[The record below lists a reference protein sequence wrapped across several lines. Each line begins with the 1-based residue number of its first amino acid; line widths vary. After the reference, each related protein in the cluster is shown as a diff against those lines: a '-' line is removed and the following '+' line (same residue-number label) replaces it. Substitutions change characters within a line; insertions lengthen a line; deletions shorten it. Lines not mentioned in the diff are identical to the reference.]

1 MYSQEITRRHRTA
14 FIIALDQ
21 STSMQ
26 EQVRFGRLR
35 MSKAQAVAYTANV
48 LITEL
53 IDRSRRKDGVRN
65 YYDIAVV
72 GYSDDEVR
80 MLLSQDGFVSV
91 KNLAERIPEAVTLS
105 FEESMPDNSA
115 AMVKHHIHPWI
126 EPKAEGNT
134 PMYEALLRIREMV
147 EEWCEQE
154 QNRESFPPIVFN
166 ITDGEAS
173 DCDDN
178 ELRYAAEM
186 LRRTGTG
193 DGTTL
198 LINIHLSTDLLQPS
212 MVFPMA
218 EELHSANRYAR
229 LLADCS
235 SIMPDSFNAEIGKL
249 KLSASTPPYRGMGYN
264 ASVIELLSIINI
276 GSRSIT
282 NME

>member
-26 EQVRFGRLR
+26 EEVRFGRLK
-35 MSKAQAVAYTANV
+35 MSKAEAVAYTANI

-80 MLLSQDGFVSV
+80 MLLSEDGFVSV
-91 KNLAERIPEAVTLS
+91 KSLAERIPEAVTIS
-105 FEESMPDNSA
+105 FEESMPDKTTA
-115 AMVKHHIHPWI
+115 LVKHHIHPWI

-154 QNRESFPPIVFN
+154 QNRLSFPPIVFN

-173 DCDDN
+173 DCNDN
-178 ELRYAAEM
+178 ELRYAADM
-186 LRRTGTG
+186 LRRTGTE
-193 DGTTL
+193 DGQTL
-198 LINIHLSTDLLQPS
+198 LINIHLSTDLSLPS
-212 MVFPMA
+212 MIFPMA
-218 EELHSANRYAR
+218 EELLSANRYAR
-229 LLADCS
+229 LLAECS
-235 SIMPDSFNAEIGKL
+235 SLMPESFNAEIGEL
-249 KLSASTPPYRGMGYN
+249 KISASTPPYRGMGYN

>member
-1 MYSQEITRRHRTA
+1 MYLQEITRRHRTA

-26 EQVRFGRLR
+26 EEVRFGRLK
-35 MSKAQAVAYTANV
+35 MSKAEAVAYTANI

-80 MLLSQDGFVSV
+80 MLLSEDGFVSV
-91 KNLAERIPEAVTLS
+91 KSLAERIPEAVTIS
-105 FEESMPDNSA
+105 FEESMPDKTTA
-115 AMVKHHIHPWI
+115 LVKHHIHPWI

-134 PMYEALLRIREMV
+134 PMYEALLCIREMV

-154 QNRESFPPIVFN
+154 QNRQSFPPIVFN

-178 ELRYAAEM
+178 ELRYAADM
-186 LRRTGTG
+186 LRRTGTE
-193 DGTTL
+193 DGQTL
-198 LINIHLSTDLLQPS
+198 LINIHLSTDLSLPS
-212 MVFPMA
+212 MIFPMA
-218 EELHSANRYAR
+218 EELLSANRYAR
-229 LLADCS
+229 LLAECS
-235 SIMPDSFNAEIGKL
+235 SLMPESFNAEIGEL
-249 KLSASTPPYRGMGYN
+249 KISASTPPYRGMGYN
-264 ASVIELLSIINI
+264 ASAIELLSIINI

>member
-1 MYSQEITRRHRTA
+1 M
-14 FIIALDQ
+14 
-21 STSMQ
+21 
-26 EQVRFGRLR
+26 RFGRLK
-35 MSKAQAVAYTANV
+35 MSKAEAVAYTANI

-80 MLLSQDGFVSV
+80 MLLSEDGFVSV
-91 KNLAERIPEAVTLS
+91 KSLAERIPEAVTIS
-105 FEESMPDNSA
+105 FEESMPDKTTA
-115 AMVKHHIHPWI
+115 LVKHHIHPWI

-154 QNRESFPPIVFN
+154 QNRQSFPPIVFN

-178 ELRYAAEM
+178 ELRYAADM
-186 LRRTGTG
+186 LRRTGTE
-193 DGTTL
+193 DGQTL
-198 LINIHLSTDLLQPS
+198 LINIHLSTDLSLPS
-212 MVFPMA
+212 MIFPMA
-218 EELHSANRYAR
+218 EELLSANRYAR
-229 LLADCS
+229 LLAECS
-235 SIMPDSFNAEIGKL
+235 SLMPESFNAEIGEL
-249 KLSASTPPYRGMGYN
+249 KISASTPPYRAMGYN

>member
-26 EQVRFGRLR
+26 EEVRFGRLK
-35 MSKAQAVAYTANV
+35 MSKAEAVAYTANI

-80 MLLSQDGFVSV
+80 MLLSEDGFVSV
-91 KNLAERIPEAVTLS
+91 KSLAERIPEAVTIS
-105 FEESMPDNSA
+105 FEESMPDKTTA
-115 AMVKHHIHPWI
+115 LVKHHIHPWI
-126 EPKAEGNT
+126 EPEAEGNT

-154 QNRESFPPIVFN
+154 QNRQSFPPIVFN

-178 ELRYAAEM
+178 ELRYAADM
-186 LRRTGTG
+186 LRRTGTE
-193 DGTTL
+193 DGQTL
-198 LINIHLSTDLLQPS
+198 LINIHLSTDLSLPS
-212 MVFPMA
+212 MIFPMA
-218 EELHSANRYAR
+218 EELLSANRYAR
-229 LLADCS
+229 LLAECS
-235 SIMPDSFNAEIGKL
+235 SLMPESFNAEIGEL
-249 KLSASTPPYRGMGYN
+249 KISASTPPYRGMGYN

>member
-26 EQVRFGRLR
+26 EEVRFGRLK
-35 MSKAQAVAYTANV
+35 MSKAEAVAYTANI

-80 MLLSQDGFVSV
+80 MLLSEDGFVSV
-91 KNLAERIPEAVTLS
+91 KSLAERIPEAVTIS
-105 FEESMPDNSA
+105 FEESMPDKTTA
-115 AMVKHHIHPWI
+115 LVKHHIHPWI

-154 QNRESFPPIVFN
+154 QNRQSFPPIVFN

-178 ELRYAAEM
+178 ELRYAADM
-186 LRRTGTG
+186 LRRTGTE
-193 DGTTL
+193 DGQTL
-198 LINIHLSTDLLQPS
+198 LINIHLSTDLSLPS
-212 MVFPMA
+212 MIFPMA
-218 EELHSANRYAR
+218 EELLSANRYAR
-229 LLADCS
+229 LLAECS
-235 SIMPDSFNAEIGKL
+235 SLMPESFNAEISEL
-249 KLSASTPPYRGMGYN
+249 KISASTPPYRGMGYN

>member
-26 EQVRFGRLR
+26 EEVRFGRLK
-35 MSKAQAVAYTANV
+35 MSKAEAVAYTANI

-80 MLLSQDGFVSV
+80 MLLSEDGFVSV
-91 KNLAERIPEAVTLS
+91 KSLAERIPEAVTIS
-105 FEESMPDNSA
+105 FEESMPDKTTA
-115 AMVKHHIHPWI
+115 LVKHQIHPWI

-154 QNRESFPPIVFN
+154 QNRQSFPPIVFN

-178 ELRYAAEM
+178 ELRYAADM
-186 LRRTGTG
+186 LRRTGTE
-193 DGTTL
+193 DGQTL
-198 LINIHLSTDLLQPS
+198 LINIHLSTDLSLPS
-212 MVFPMA
+212 MIFPMA
-218 EELHSANRYAR
+218 EELLSANRYAR
-229 LLADCS
+229 LLAECS
-235 SIMPDSFNAEIGKL
+235 SLMPESFNAEIGEL
-249 KLSASTPPYRGMGYN
+249 KISASTPPYRAMGYN

>member
-26 EQVRFGRLR
+26 EEVRFGRLK
-35 MSKAQAVAYTANV
+35 MSKAEAVAYTANI

-80 MLLSQDGFVSV
+80 MLLSEDGFVSV
-91 KNLAERIPEAVTLS
+91 KSLAERIPEAVTIS
-105 FEESMPDNSA
+105 FEESMPDKTTA
-115 AMVKHHIHPWI
+115 LVKHHIHPWI

-154 QNRESFPPIVFN
+154 QNRQSFPPIVFN

-178 ELRYAAEM
+178 ELRYAADM
-186 LRRTGTG
+186 LRRTGTE
-193 DGTTL
+193 DGQTL
-198 LINIHLSTDLLQPS
+198 LINIHLSTDLSLPS
-212 MVFPMA
+212 MIFPMA
-218 EELHSANRYAR
+218 EELLSANRYAR
-229 LLADCS
+229 LLAECS
-235 SIMPDSFNAEIGKL
+235 SLMPESFNAEIGEL
-249 KLSASTPPYRGMGYN
+249 KISASTPPYRGMGYN

>member
-26 EQVRFGRLR
+26 EEVRFGRLK
-35 MSKAQAVAYTANV
+35 MSKAEAVAYTANI

-80 MLLSQDGFVSV
+80 MLLSEDGFVSV
-91 KNLAERIPEAVTLS
+91 KSLAERIPEAVTIS
-105 FEESMPDNSA
+105 FEESMPDKTTA
-115 AMVKHHIHPWI
+115 LVKHHIHPWI

-154 QNRESFPPIVFN
+154 QNRLSFPPIVFN

-178 ELRYAAEM
+178 ELRYAADM
-186 LRRTGTG
+186 LRRTGTE
-193 DGTTL
+193 DGQTL
-198 LINIHLSTDLLQPS
+198 LINIHLSTDLSLPS
-212 MVFPMA
+212 MIFPMA
-218 EELHSANRYAR
+218 EELLSANRYAR
-229 LLADCS
+229 LLAECS
-235 SIMPDSFNAEIGKL
+235 SLMPESFNAEIGEL
-249 KLSASTPPYRGMGYN
+249 KISASTPPYRGMGYN

>member
-26 EQVRFGRLR
+26 EEVRFGRLK
-35 MSKAQAVAYTANV
+35 MSKAEAVAYTANI

-80 MLLSQDGFVSV
+80 MLLSEDGFVSV
-91 KNLAERIPEAVTLS
+91 KSLAERIPEAVTIS
-105 FEESMPDNSA
+105 FEESMPDKTTA
-115 AMVKHHIHPWI
+115 LVKHHIHPWI

-154 QNRESFPPIVFN
+154 QNRQSFPPIVFN

-178 ELRYAAEM
+178 ELRYAADM
-186 LRRTGTG
+186 LRRTGTE
-193 DGTTL
+193 DGQTL
-198 LINIHLSTDLLQPS
+198 LINIHLSTDLSLPS
-212 MVFPMA
+212 MIFPMA
-218 EELHSANRYAR
+218 EELLSANRYAR
-229 LLADCS
+229 LLAECS
-235 SIMPDSFNAEIGKL
+235 SLMPESFNAEIGEL
-249 KLSASTPPYRGMGYN
+249 KIPASTPPYRGMGYN

>member
-26 EQVRFGRLR
+26 EEVRFGRLK
-35 MSKAQAVAYTANV
+35 MSKAEAVAYTANI

-80 MLLSQDGFVSV
+80 MLLSEDGFVSV
-91 KNLAERIPEAVTLS
+91 KSLAERIPEAVTIS
-105 FEESMPDNSA
+105 FEESMPDKTTA
-115 AMVKHHIHPWI
+115 LVKHHIHPWI

-154 QNRESFPPIVFN
+154 QNRQSFPPIVFN

-178 ELRYAAEM
+178 ELRYAADM
-186 LRRTGTG
+186 LRRTGTE
-193 DGTTL
+193 DGQAL
-198 LINIHLSTDLLQPS
+198 LINIHLSTDLSLPS
-212 MVFPMA
+212 MIFPMA
-218 EELHSANRYAR
+218 EELLSANRYAR
-229 LLADCS
+229 LLAECS
-235 SIMPDSFNAEIGKL
+235 SLMPESFNAEIGEL
-249 KLSASTPPYRGMGYN
+249 KISASTPPYRGMGYN

>member
-26 EQVRFGRLR
+26 EEVRFGRLK
-35 MSKAQAVAYTANV
+35 MSKAEAVAYTANI

-80 MLLSQDGFVSV
+80 MLLSEDGFVSV
-91 KNLAERIPEAVTLS
+91 KSLAERIPEAVTIS
-105 FEESMPDNSA
+105 FEESMPDKTTA
-115 AMVKHHIHPWI
+115 LVKHHIHPWI

-154 QNRESFPPIVFN
+154 QNRQSFPPIVFN

-178 ELRYAAEM
+178 ELRYAANM
-186 LRRTGTG
+186 LRRTGTE
-193 DGTTL
+193 DGQTL
-198 LINIHLSTDLLQPS
+198 LINIHLSTDLSLPS
-212 MVFPMA
+212 MIFPMA
-218 EELHSANRYAR
+218 EELLSANRYAR
-229 LLADCS
+229 LLAECS
-235 SIMPDSFNAEIGKL
+235 SLMPESFNAEIGEL
-249 KLSASTPPYRGMGYN
+249 KISASTPPYRGMGYN

>member
-26 EQVRFGRLR
+26 EEVRFGRLK
-35 MSKAQAVAYTANV
+35 MSKAEAVAYTANI

-80 MLLSQDGFVSV
+80 MLLSEDGFVSV
-91 KNLAERIPEAVTLS
+91 KSLAERIPEAVTIS
-105 FEESMPDNSA
+105 FEESMPDKTTA
-115 AMVKHHIHPWI
+115 LVKHHIHPWI

-154 QNRESFPPIVFN
+154 QNRQSFPPIVFN

-178 ELRYAAEM
+178 ELRYAADM
-186 LRRTGTG
+186 LRRTGTEDG
-193 DGTTL
+193 DTL
-198 LINIHLSTDLLQPS
+198 LINIHLSTDLSLPS
-212 MVFPMA
+212 MIFPMA
-218 EELHSANRYAR
+218 EELLSANRYAR
-229 LLADCS
+229 LLAECS
-235 SIMPDSFNAEIGKL
+235 SLMPESFNAEISEL
-249 KLSASTPPYRGMGYN
+249 KISASTPPYRGMGYN

>member
-26 EQVRFGRLR
+26 EEVRFGRLK
-35 MSKAQAVAYTANV
+35 MSKAEAVAYTANI

-80 MLLSQDGFVSV
+80 MLLSEDGFVSV
-91 KNLAERIPEAVTLS
+91 KSLAERIPEAVTIS
-105 FEESMPDNSA
+105 FEESMPDKTTA
-115 AMVKHHIHPWI
+115 LIKHHIHPWI

-154 QNRESFPPIVFN
+154 QNRQSFPPIVFN

-178 ELRYAAEM
+178 ELRYAADM
-186 LRRTGTG
+186 LRRTGTE
-193 DGTTL
+193 DGQTL
-198 LINIHLSTDLLQPS
+198 LINIHLSTDLSLPS
-212 MVFPMA
+212 MIFPMA
-218 EELHSANRYAR
+218 EELLSANRYAR
-229 LLADCS
+229 LLAECS
-235 SIMPDSFNAEIGKL
+235 SLMPESFNAEIGEL
-249 KLSASTPPYRGMGYN
+249 KISASTPPYRGMGYN

>member
-26 EQVRFGRLR
+26 EEVRFGRLK
-35 MSKAQAVAYTANV
+35 MSKAEAVAYTANI

-53 IDRSRRKDGVRN
+53 IDRSHRKDGVRN

-80 MLLSQDGFVSV
+80 MLLSEDGFVSV
-91 KNLAERIPEAVTLS
+91 KSLAERIPEAVTIS
-105 FEESMPDNSA
+105 FEESMPDKTTA
-115 AMVKHHIHPWI
+115 LVKHHIHPWI

-154 QNRESFPPIVFN
+154 QNRQSFPPIVFN

-178 ELRYAAEM
+178 ELRYAADM
-186 LRRTGTG
+186 LRRTGTE
-193 DGTTL
+193 DGQTL
-198 LINIHLSTDLLQPS
+198 LINIHLSTDLSLPS
-212 MVFPMA
+212 MIFPMA
-218 EELHSANRYAR
+218 EELLSANRYAR
-229 LLADCS
+229 LLAECS
-235 SIMPDSFNAEIGKL
+235 SLMPESFNAEIGEL
-249 KLSASTPPYRGMGYN
+249 KISASTPPYRGMGYN

>member
-26 EQVRFGRLR
+26 EEVRFGRLK
-35 MSKAQAVAYTANV
+35 MSKAEAVAYTANI

-80 MLLSQDGFVSV
+80 MLLSEDGFVSV
-91 KNLAERIPEAVTLS
+91 KSLAERIPEAVTIS
-105 FEESMPDNSA
+105 FEESMPDKTTA
-115 AMVKHHIHPWI
+115 LVKHHIHPWI

-154 QNRESFPPIVFN
+154 QNRQSFPPIVFN

-178 ELRYAAEM
+178 ELRYAADM
-186 LRRTGTG
+186 LRRTGTEDG
-193 DGTTL
+193 DTL
-198 LINIHLSTDLLQPS
+198 LINIHLSTDLSLPS
-212 MVFPMA
+212 MIFPMA
-218 EELHSANRYAR
+218 EELLSANRYAR
-229 LLADCS
+229 LLAECS
-235 SIMPDSFNAEIGKL
+235 SLMPESFNAEIGEL
-249 KLSASTPPYRGMGYN
+249 KISASTPPYRGMGYN

>member
-26 EQVRFGRLR
+26 EEVRFGRLK
-35 MSKAQAVAYTANV
+35 MSKAEAVAYTANI

-80 MLLSQDGFVSV
+80 MLLSEDGFVSV
-91 KNLAERIPEAVTLS
+91 KSLAERIPEAVTIS
-105 FEESMPDNSA
+105 FEESMPDKTTA
-115 AMVKHHIHPWI
+115 LIKHHIHPWI

-154 QNRESFPPIVFN
+154 QNRQSFPPIVFN

-178 ELRYAAEM
+178 ELRYAADM
-186 LRRTGTG
+186 LRRTGTE
-193 DGTTL
+193 DGQTL
-198 LINIHLSTDLLQPS
+198 LINIHLSTDLSLPS
-212 MVFPMA
+212 MIFPMA
-218 EELHSANRYAR
+218 EELLSANRYAR
-229 LLADCS
+229 LLAECS
-235 SIMPDSFNAEIGKL
+235 SLMPESFNAEIGEL
-249 KLSASTPPYRGMGYN
+249 KISASTPPYRGMGYN

-282 NME
+282 KME

>member
-26 EQVRFGRLR
+26 EEVRFGRLK
-35 MSKAQAVAYTANV
+35 MSKAEAVAYTANI

-80 MLLSQDGFVSV
+80 MLLSEDGFVSV
-91 KNLAERIPEAVTLS
+91 KSLAERIPEAVTIS
-105 FEESMPDNSA
+105 FEESMPDKTTA
-115 AMVKHHIHPWI
+115 LVKHHIHPWI

-134 PMYEALLRIREMV
+134 PMYEALLRICEMV

-154 QNRESFPPIVFN
+154 QNRQSFPPIVFN

-178 ELRYAAEM
+178 ELRYAADM
-186 LRRTGTG
+186 LRRTGTE
-193 DGTTL
+193 DGQTL
-198 LINIHLSTDLLQPS
+198 LINIHLSTDLSLPS
-212 MVFPMA
+212 MIFPMA
-218 EELHSANRYAR
+218 EELLSANRYAR
-229 LLADCS
+229 LLAECS
-235 SIMPDSFNAEIGKL
+235 SLMPESFNAEIGEL
-249 KLSASTPPYRGMGYN
+249 KISASTPPYRGMGYN

>member
-26 EQVRFGRLR
+26 EEVRFGRLK
-35 MSKAQAVAYTANV
+35 MSKAEAVAYTANI

-80 MLLSQDGFVSV
+80 MLLSEDGFVSV
-91 KNLAERIPEAVTLS
+91 KSLAERIPEAVTIS
-105 FEESMPDNSA
+105 FEESMPDKTTA
-115 AMVKHHIHPWI
+115 LVKHHIHPWI

-154 QNRESFPPIVFN
+154 QNRQSFPPIVFN

-178 ELRYAAEM
+178 ELRYAADM
-186 LRRTGTG
+186 LRRTGTE
-193 DGTTL
+193 DGQTL
-198 LINIHLSTDLLQPS
+198 LINIHLSTDLSLPS
-212 MVFPMA
+212 MIFPMA
-218 EELHSANRYAR
+218 EELLSANRYAR
-229 LLADCS
+229 LLAECS
-235 SIMPDSFNAEIGKL
+235 SLMPECFNAEIGEL
-249 KLSASTPPYRGMGYN
+249 KISASTPPYRGMGYN

>member
-26 EQVRFGRLR
+26 EEVRFGRLK
-35 MSKAQAVAYTANV
+35 MSKAEAVAYTANI

-80 MLLSQDGFVSV
+80 MLLSEDGFVSV
-91 KNLAERIPEAVTLS
+91 KSLAERIPEAATIS
-105 FEESMPDNSA
+105 FEESMPDKTTA
-115 AMVKHHIHPWI
+115 LVKHHIHPWI

-154 QNRESFPPIVFN
+154 QNRQSFPPIVFN

-178 ELRYAAEM
+178 ELRYAADM
-186 LRRTGTG
+186 LRRTGTE
-193 DGTTL
+193 DGQTL
-198 LINIHLSTDLLQPS
+198 LINIHLSTDLSLPS
-212 MVFPMA
+212 MIFPMA
-218 EELHSANRYAR
+218 EELLSANRYAR
-229 LLADCS
+229 LLAECS
-235 SIMPDSFNAEIGKL
+235 SLMPESFNAEIGEL
-249 KLSASTPPYRGMGYN
+249 KISASTPPYRGMGYN